1 MAADAMAPLIGLAAA
16 TGFIHTLAGP
26 DHYVP
31 FVAIARSRAWSWP
44 KTACVTALCGVG
56 HVLSSVILGAV
67 GIAAGVA
74 ISRLE
79 SIEAERGDVAAW
91 LMIAFGLVYMGWG
104 LRRAV
109 RSRPHQHSHS
119 HLDGEV
125 HEHEHA
131 HDHAHLHVH
140 AAGGQRE
147 SITPWVLF
155 IVFAFG
161 PCEVLIPQL
170 MYPAAVGSP
179 WSAVPVVVVFGCTTI
194 ATMLA
199 VVLTLAFGLKKL
211 RFAGL
216 ERHVHLLAG
225 ATVSACGALILCGL

>member
-1 MAADAMAPLIGLAAA
+1 MAADAMVPLIGLAAV
-16 TGFIHTLAGP
+16 TGLIHTLAGP

-31 FVAIARSRAWSWP
+31 FVAIARSRGWSWRR
-44 KTACVTALCGVG
+44 TAWVTALCGLG

-67 GIAAGVA
+67 GIAAGIA

-79 SIEAERGDVAAW
+79 SLEAVRGDVAAW

-104 LRRAV
+104 VRRAV
-109 RSRPHQHSHS
+109 RARPHQHSHA
-119 HLDGEV
+119 HLGGEV

-131 HDHAHLHVH
+131 HDRAHLHVH
-140 AAGGQRE
+140 AAAGQRE

-170 MYPAAVGSP
+170 MYPAAIGSP
-179 WSAVPVVVVFGCTTI
+179 WSAVPVVLVFGSITI

-199 VVLTLAFGLKKL
+199 VVLTLTFGLQRL
-211 RFAGL
+211 RFSAL
-216 ERHVHLLAG
+216 ERHVHLVAG
-225 ATVSACGALILCGL
+225 ATVAACGAFILCGL